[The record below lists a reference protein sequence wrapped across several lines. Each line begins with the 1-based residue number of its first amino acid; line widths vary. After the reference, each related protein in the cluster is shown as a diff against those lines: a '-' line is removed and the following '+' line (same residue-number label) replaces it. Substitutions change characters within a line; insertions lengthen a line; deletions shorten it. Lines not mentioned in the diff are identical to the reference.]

1 MAKPTMKQLSA
12 LEISDNAKVKH
23 SRVIKKKLTEDD
35 VLGVDDIFRS
45 GQTIVT
51 VRVHT
56 DRNGTIHEKIE
67 KYLAT
72 AENIRVAKKIV
83 GHLRTDSLSD
93 AGSVAAKFKK
103 GATSVRSRNTIKKV
117 LKAAGGALGANLAKN
132 VIQDTLIP
140 KVTSD
145 ANIQKV
151 AGYTAAALVSIG
163 AIGYGQEDVGYGAA
177 AATCATAANEIIA
190 AVSNRTNASY

>member
-1 MAKPTMKQLSA
+1 MAKPTMKQLKA

-35 VLGVDDIFRS
+35 KLLYKDIIVMLKDGYSDTFIEAALYGKYQSKFSIRS
-45 GQTIVT
+45 ISNMI
-51 VRVHT
+51 
-56 DRNGTIHEKIE
+56 DK
-67 KYLAT
+67 
-72 AENIRVAKKIV
+72 AK
-83 GHLRTDSLSD
+83 DSLSD

-163 AIGYGQEDVGYGAA
+163 AIGYGQEDIGYGAA

-190 AVSNRTNASY
+190 AISSKTNASY